1 MGAMEA
7 MGVMGAMEVDPL
19 LKIVWFTGEIH
30 FSPHRMLTPHAEKLY
45 FKSPPPPMKK
55 IPAYAAP

>member
-30 FSPHRMLTPHAEKLY
+30 FSPHRMLTPHAGKLY
-45 FKSPPPPMKK
+45 FKPPPTHGK